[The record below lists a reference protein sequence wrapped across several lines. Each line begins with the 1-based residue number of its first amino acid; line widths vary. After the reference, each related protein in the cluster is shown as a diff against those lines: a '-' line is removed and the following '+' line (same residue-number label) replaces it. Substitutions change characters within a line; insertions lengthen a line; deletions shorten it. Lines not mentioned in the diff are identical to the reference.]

1 MTSILNITCESSHES
16 ITSHIRFQCSET
28 VNYSMKELSCH
39 CALLNTTLVVVFIVF
54 ISLNVFI
61 SFIYPFLIFL
71 VWIVQCWL
79 LRSVLLYLQSVWA
92 VSYTHVTT
100 CILIAWNHLD
110 LPFKRQPHIMVK
122 HTQTVR
128 RLLPTNC
135 LSVFNHCM
143 RLALKGLRRRAW
155 IYSYCSVWLQ
165 KRYRLP
171 HTKK

>member
-1 MTSILNITCESSHES
+1 MLWNC
-16 ITSHIRFQCSET
+16 
-28 VNYSMKELSCH
+28 K
-39 CALLNTTLVVVFIVF
+39 LLNERTFLSLRYAQYHFSCCFYRFYSFKQKVFF
-54 ISLNVFI
+54 S
-61 SFIYPFLIFL
+61 IYPFLIFL

-110 LPFKRQPHIMVK
+110 SPFKRQPHIMVK

-128 RLLPTNC
+128 RLLPKNC